1 MTTAMLKNICYTPYN
16 RKLKLHEIN
25 PDFKNSRLIMSFIF
39 VYVNFRD
46 LNFYYFG
53 PGQIFPSYVYGK
65 SHEQSVHSIWIIRW
79 SLSLFVSQQ
88 VLFFV
93 NVPLI
98 SFILKCH
105 PLRKCL
111 FRVNFLYSNVFSHFD
126 IRDNLSRVNF
136 QCSTYISWSVDF
148 LS

>member
-1 MTTAMLKNICYTPYN
+1 MTTAILKNICYTPYY
-16 RKLKLHEIN
+16 RKLTLHEIN
-25 PDFKNSRLIMSFIF
+25 PDFKNSRFIMSFIF

-53 PGQIFPSYVYGK
+53 PGQIFPSFRESPTNKV
-65 SHEQSVHSIWIIRW
+65 SIPFWIIRW
-79 SLSLFVSQQ
+79 TLSLFVPQR

-93 NVPLI
+93 NVALI

-105 PLRKCL
+105 PLRGCL
-111 FRVNFLYSNVFSHFD
+111 FRVNFLYSNVFSHFN

-136 QCSTYISWSVDF
+136 QYSTYISWSVDF

>member
-1 MTTAMLKNICYTPYN
+1 MTIAILKNICYTPYY
-16 RKLKLHEIN
+16 RKLTLHEIN
-25 PDFKNSRLIMSFIF
+25 PAFKSSRLIMSFIF

-46 LNFYYFG
+46 LISLVLA
-53 PGQIFPSYVYGK
+53 QAKFPLRMFTESPTNKV
-65 SHEQSVHSIWIIRW
+65 SIPFWIIRW
-79 SLSLFVSQQ
+79 TLSLFVSQQ

-105 PLRKCL
+105 PLGGCL
-111 FRVNFLYSNVFSHFD
+111 FCFNFLYSNVFSHFN

-136 QCSTYISWSVDF
+136 QNSTYISWSVDF

>member
-1 MTTAMLKNICYTPYN
+1 M
-16 RKLKLHEIN
+16 KLTRISKI
-25 PDFKNSRLIMSFIF
+25 RVLISLVLAQAKFSLRMFTESPTNK
-39 VYVNFRD
+39 V
-46 LNFYYFG
+46 
-53 PGQIFPSYVYGK
+53 
-65 SHEQSVHSIWIIRW
+65 SIPFWIIRW
-79 SLSLFVSQQ
+79 TLSLFVSQQ

-105 PLRKCL
+105 PLRGCL
-111 FRVNFLYSNVFSHFD
+111 FRFNFLYSNVFSHFN

-136 QCSTYISWSVDF
+136 QYSTYISWSVDF